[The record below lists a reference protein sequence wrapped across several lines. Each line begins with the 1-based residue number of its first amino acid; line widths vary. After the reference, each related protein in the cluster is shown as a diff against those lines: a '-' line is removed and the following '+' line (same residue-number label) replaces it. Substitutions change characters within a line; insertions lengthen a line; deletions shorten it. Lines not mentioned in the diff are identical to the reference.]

1 MFVLKRKFKKA
12 KSIRT
17 YYYVVKTVYIN
28 NKPRNKILRY
38 LGTAENILEKFK
50 FWDEKY

>member
-1 MFVLKRKFKKA
+1 MNMFIIKRKFQKA

-17 YYYVVKTVYIN
+17 YYYVAETVYKL
-28 NKPRNKILRY
+28 NKPRHKILKY

-50 FWDEKY
+50 G